1 MRSENFIVARST
13 IRVSFYN
20 SRLIVCQRFTAALM
34 VAQKYRDH
42 HVRFLRRS
50 PRRPNDCESFRQRR
64 LALFRSESGGT
75 IHESSFRRDAA
86 STSLRPGFTST
97 RDASYLTDPDTP
109 GLGGGVGRGLGVVW
123 GLAVGLGLGV
133 GVALPEGEAVAVGV
147 GVTIGVAVAVA
158 VAVAVGV
165 ALTVAV
171 AVAVGVAVE
180 VAVAVGVGVGVPP
193 PGTRKA

>member
-1 MRSENFIVARST
+1 MST
-13 IRVSFYN
+13 IYGSINGGAKITRSSCSVFDK
-20 SRLIVCQRFTAALM
+20 RF
-34 VAQKYRDH
+34 
-42 HVRFLRRS
+42 S
-50 PRRPNDCESFRQRR
+50 RRPNDCESFRQRR
-64 LALFRSESGGT
+64 LALFRPESGGT
-75 IHESSFRRDAA
+75 IHESLFRRDAP
-86 STSLRPGFTST
+86 STSLRAGFTST
-97 RDASYLTDPDTP
+97 RDASYLTDPGTP

-158 VAVAVGV
+158 VAVA
-165 ALTVAV
+165 LTVAV

-193 PGTRKA
+193 AGMRNA